1 MNKKI
6 FLIGIFLVLAVSVVA
21 VSAVNFNTPDGF
33 EVKKDLCYENKEVSL
48 MSVDAKQN
56 VTIMQKNDQQINAST
71 YELSKDANLTR
82 DGMKQ
87 SIVEKTI
94 SGKQGFF
101 EEKDGKSV
109 FIFQDQDNKR
119 VIVHIEAPSEDLI
132 AAVLK

>member
-6 FLIGIFLVLAVSVVA
+6 FLIGILLVLAVSVVA

-33 EVKKDLCYENKEVSL
+33 EVKKDLGSENKEVSF
-48 MSVDAKQN
+48 MGVDAKQN

-82 DGMKQ
+82 DGMKE

-101 EEKDGKSV
+101 EQKDGKSV

-119 VIVHIEAPSEDLI
+119 VIVQIEAPSEDLI

>member
-1 MNKKI
+1 MIKKI
-6 FLIGIFLVLAVSVVA
+6 FLIGILLVLAVSVVA

-33 EVKKDLCYENKEVSL
+33 EVKKDLGCENREVSF
-48 MSVDAKQN
+48 MGVDAKQN

-82 DGMKQ
+82 DGMKE

-101 EEKDGKSV
+101 EQKDGKSV

-119 VIVHIEAPSEDLI
+119 VIVQIEAPSEDLI

>member
-1 MNKKI
+1 MIKKI
-6 FLIGIFLVLAVSVVA
+6 FLIGILLVLAVSVVA

-33 EVKKDLCYENKEVSL
+33 EVKKDLGCENREVSF
-48 MSVDAKQN
+48 MGVDAKQN

-82 DGMKQ
+82 DGMKE

-101 EEKDGKSV
+101 EQKDGKSV
-109 FIFQDQDNKR
+109 FTFQDQDNKR

>member
-1 MNKKI
+1 M
-6 FLIGIFLVLAVSVVA
+6 G
-21 VSAVNFNTPDGF
+21 
-33 EVKKDLCYENKEVSL
+33 
-48 MSVDAKQN
+48 VDAKQN
-56 VTIMQKNDQQINAST
+56 VTIMQKNEQQINAST

-101 EEKDGKSV
+101 EQKDGKSV

-119 VIVHIEAPSEDLI
+119 VIVQIEAPSEDLI

>member
-6 FLIGIFLVLAVSVVA
+6 FLIGILLVLAVSVVA

-33 EVKKDLCYENKEVSL
+33 EVKKDLGSENKEVSF
-48 MSVDAKQN
+48 MGVDAKQN

-82 DGMKQ
+82 DGMKE

-109 FIFQDQDNKR
+109 FTFQDQDNKR

>member
-6 FLIGIFLVLAVSVVA
+6 CLIGILLVLAVSVVA

-33 EVKKDLCYENKEVSL
+33 EVKKDLGCENREVSF
-48 MSVDAKQN
+48 MGVDAKQN

-101 EEKDGKSV
+101 EQKDGKSV
-109 FIFQDQDNKR
+109 FTFQDQDNKR

>member
-6 FLIGIFLVLAVSVVA
+6 FLIGILLVLAVSVVA

-33 EVKKDLCYENKEVSL
+33 EVKKDLGSENKEVSL
-48 MSVDAKQN
+48 MGVDAKKN
-56 VTIMQKNDQQINAST
+56 VTIMQKNDQQINVST

-82 DGMKQ
+82 DGMKE

-101 EEKDGKSV
+101 EQKDGKSV

-119 VIVHIEAPSEDLI
+119 VIVNIEAPSEDLI

>member
-1 MNKKI
+1 MIKKI
-6 FLIGIFLVLAVSVVA
+6 FLIGILLVLAVSVVA

-33 EVKKDLCYENKEVSL
+33 EVKKDLGYENKEVSL
-48 MSVDAKQN
+48 MGVDAKQN

-82 DGMKQ
+82 DGMKE

-101 EEKDGKSV
+101 EQKDGKSV

>member
-6 FLIGIFLVLAVSVVA
+6 FLIGILLVLAVSVVA

-33 EVKKDLCYENKEVSL
+33 EVKKDLGSENKEVSL
-48 MSVDAKQN
+48 MGVDAKQN

-82 DGMKQ
+82 DGMKE

-101 EEKDGKSV
+101 EQKDGKSV

>member
-1 MNKKI
+1 MIKKI
-6 FLIGIFLVLAVSVVA
+6 FLIGILLVLAVSVVA

-33 EVKKDLCYENKEVSL
+33 EVKKDLGYENKEVSL
-48 MSVDAKQN
+48 MGVDAKQN

-82 DGMKQ
+82 DGMKE

-101 EEKDGKSV
+101 EQKDGKSV
-109 FIFQDQDNKR
+109 FTFQDQDNKR

>member
-1 MNKKI
+1 MIKKI
-6 FLIGIFLVLAVSVVA
+6 FLIGILLVLAVSVVA

-33 EVKKDLCYENKEVSL
+33 EVKKDLGYENKEVSL
-48 MSVDAKQN
+48 MGVDAKQN

-82 DGMKQ
+82 DGMKE
-87 SIVEKTI
+87 SVVEKTI

-101 EEKDGKSV
+101 EQKDGKSV

>member
-1 MNKKI
+1 MIKKI
-6 FLIGIFLVLAVSVVA
+6 FLIGILLVLAVSVVA

-33 EVKKDLCYENKEVSL
+33 EVKKDLGSENKEVSL
-48 MSVDAKQN
+48 MGVDAKQN
-56 VTIMQKNDQQINAST
+56 VTIMQKNDQQINVST

-82 DGMKQ
+82 DGMKE

-101 EEKDGKSV
+101 EQKDGKSV

>member
-6 FLIGIFLVLAVSVVA
+6 FLIGILLVLAVSVVA

-33 EVKKDLCYENKEVSL
+33 EVKKDLGYENKEVSL
-48 MSVDAKQN
+48 MGVDAKQN

-82 DGMKQ
+82 DGMKE
-87 SIVEKTI
+87 SVVEKTI

-101 EEKDGKSV
+101 EQKDGKSV
-109 FIFQDQDNKR
+109 FTFQDQDNKR

>member
-33 EVKKDLCYENKEVSL
+33 EVKKDLGYENKEVSL
-48 MSVDAKQN
+48 LGVDAKQN

>member
-1 MNKKI
+1 MIKKI
-6 FLIGIFLVLAVSVVA
+6 FLIGILLVLAVSVVA

-33 EVKKDLCYENKEVSL
+33 EVKKDLGYENKEVSL
-48 MSVDAKQN
+48 MGVDAKQN
-56 VTIMQKNDQQINAST
+56 VTIMQKNDQQINVST
-71 YELSKDANLTR
+71 YELSKDASLTR

-109 FIFQDQDNKR
+109 FIFQD
-119 VIVHIEAPSEDLI
+119 
-132 AAVLK
+132 

>member
-1 MNKKI
+1 MIKKI
-6 FLIGIFLVLAVSVVA
+6 FLIGILLVLAVSVVA

-33 EVKKDLCYENKEVSL
+33 EVKKDLGCENREVSF
-48 MSVDAKQN
+48 MGVDAKQN

-82 DGMKQ
+82 DGMKE

-101 EEKDGKSV
+101 EQKDGKSV

>member
-1 MNKKI
+1 M
-6 FLIGIFLVLAVSVVA
+6 G
-21 VSAVNFNTPDGF
+21 
-33 EVKKDLCYENKEVSL
+33 
-48 MSVDAKQN
+48 VDAKQN
-56 VTIMQKNDQQINAST
+56 VTIMQKNDQQINVST

-82 DGMKQ
+82 DGMKE

-101 EEKDGKSV
+101 EQKDGKSV

-119 VIVHIEAPSEDLI
+119 VIVQIEAPSEDLI

>member
-6 FLIGIFLVLAVSVVA
+6 FLIGILLVLAVSVVA

-33 EVKKDLCYENKEVSL
+33 EVKKDLGCENREVSF
-48 MSVDAKQN
+48 MGVDAKQN
-56 VTIMQKNDQQINAST
+56 VTIMQKNDQQINVST

-101 EEKDGKSV
+101 EQKDGKSV

-119 VIVHIEAPSEDLI
+119 VIVNIEAPSEDLI

>member
-1 MNKKI
+1 MIKKI
-6 FLIGIFLVLAVSVVA
+6 FLIGILLVLAVSVVA

-33 EVKKDLCYENKEVSL
+33 EVKKDLGCENREVSF
-48 MSVDAKQN
+48 MGVDAKQN

-82 DGMKQ
+82 DGMKE

-119 VIVHIEAPSEDLI
+119 VIVQIEAPSEDLI

>member
-1 MNKKI
+1 MIKKI
-6 FLIGIFLVLAVSVVA
+6 FLIGILLVLAVSVIA

-33 EVKKDLCYENKEVSL
+33 EVKKDLGCENREVSF
-48 MSVDAKQN
+48 MGVDAKQN

-82 DGMKQ
+82 DGMKE

-101 EEKDGKSV
+101 EQKDGKSV

-119 VIVHIEAPSEDLI
+119 VIVQIEAPSEDLI

>member
-1 MNKKI
+1 MIKKI
-6 FLIGIFLVLAVSVVA
+6 FLIGILLVLAVSVVA

-33 EVKKDLCYENKEVSL
+33 EVKKDLGCENREVSF
-48 MSVDAKQN
+48 MGVDAKQN

-82 DGMKQ
+82 DGMKE

-101 EEKDGKSV
+101 EQQDGKSI
-109 FIFQDQDNKR
+109 FTFQDQDNKR

>member
-6 FLIGIFLVLAVSVVA
+6 FLIGILLVLAVSVVA

-33 EVKKDLCYENKEVSL
+33 EVKKDLGCENREVSF
-48 MSVDAKQN
+48 MGVDAKQN

-82 DGMKQ
+82 DGMKE

-101 EEKDGKSV
+101 EQKDGKSV
-109 FIFQDQDNKR
+109 FTFQDQDNKR

>member
-1 MNKKI
+1 MIKKI
-6 FLIGIFLVLAVSVVA
+6 FLIGILLVLAVSVVA

-33 EVKKDLCYENKEVSL
+33 EVKKDLGYENKEVSF
-48 MSVDAKQN
+48 MGVDAKQN

-82 DGMKQ
+82 DGMKE

-101 EEKDGKSV
+101 EQKDGKSV
-109 FIFQDQDNKR
+109 FIFQDQDNNR
-119 VIVHIEAPSEDLI
+119 VIVQIEAPSEDLI
-132 AAVLK
+132 GAVLK